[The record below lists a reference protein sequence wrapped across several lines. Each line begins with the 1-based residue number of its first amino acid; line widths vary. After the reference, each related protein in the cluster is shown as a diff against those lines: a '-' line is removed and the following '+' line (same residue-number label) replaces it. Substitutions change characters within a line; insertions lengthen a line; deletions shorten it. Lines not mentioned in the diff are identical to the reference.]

1 MTHKDNHDI
10 SRRRVL
16 ASAGALGVGVLGS
29 GGLRSRVTTPSAQRY
44 THYTYAAPSDLDL
57 ARLKVAWYSTYNGAR
72 TELSSTETAL
82 SGADDSTNNTTASG
96 SSDDT
101 ESGANLEV
109 YVDDVDGPLFAESN
123 VLPGDFGTASI
134 GLFVEGEQ
142 PVRVQLRPTVEGA
155 LAEVIDVTLGYDT
168 GFFGIGG
175 CGGADTPEDVAEDVT
190 MSLAAFGETYGDDTG
205 SGLLL
210 TPSCLQPG
218 DGLCLGFAWE
228 VDEDVANQWQGAS
241 VAFELAFVAE
251 GCEL

>member
-16 ASAGALGVGVLGS
+16 ASAGALGIGVLGT
-29 GGLRSRVTTPSAQRY
+29 GGFRSRGTTPPAQHY

-57 ARLKVAWYSTYNGAR
+57 ARLKVAWYSTYNGAL
-72 TELSSTETAL
+72 TELSSTETEL
-82 SGADDSTNNTTASG
+82 SGTDDSTNNTTASDP
-96 SSDDT
+96 SDDD
-101 ESGANLEV
+101 SGANLQA

-142 PVRVQLRPTVEGA
+142 PVRVQLRPTVDGA

-175 CGGADTPEDVAEDVT
+175 CGGADTPADVAEDVT
-190 MSLAAFGETYGDDTG
+190 MSLAAFGETYGNDTG
-205 SGLLL
+205 SGLSLA
-210 TPSCLQPG
+210 PDCLAPG

-228 VDEDVANQWQGAS
+228 IDESVADEWQGAS